1 MKLWESYLNEI
12 VFISDPIFQQEM
24 GRIKNNFVPKFSACN
39 DIILLGKRKKC
50 EYSLWL
56 QMFRELKRSQ
66 KKCVKSP
73 NMKNCNNL
81 FDKQIFKIY
90 QKTQK
95 ERQHLEGYGEKPL
108 GSQSLFKKSQVTR

>member
-1 MKLWESYLNEI
+1 M
-12 VFISDPIFQQEM
+12 
-24 GRIKNNFVPKFSACN
+24 
-39 DIILLGKRKKC
+39 
-50 EYSLWL
+50 
-56 QMFRELKRSQ
+56 RSQ

-108 GSQSLFKKSQVTR
+108 GSQSLFKKSQVTRLELERGASVICLGSYLRDTTNNKT